1 MVREKSH
8 RVQSHLK
15 HTTTAFEVVQGYRLT
30 YTVTTNPIHAPW
42 SFTNVKPRIILTFS
56 VFSSRLVV
64 PSEPPRT
71 CSRHGSGPNVRIQ
84 H

>member
-30 YTVTTNPIHAPW
+30 YTGLTQQKVHAPLPA
-42 SFTNVKPRIILTFS
+42 SNERNNKPRES
-56 VFSSRLVV
+56 
-64 PSEPPRT
+64 
-71 CSRHGSGPNVRIQ
+71 
-84 H
+84 

>member
-30 YTVTTNPIHAPW
+30 YTG
-42 SFTNVKPRIILTFS
+42 LTQQRKS
-56 VFSSRLVV
+56 MHVVYSR
-64 PSEPPRT
+64 
-71 CSRHGSGPNVRIQ
+71 
-84 H
+84 